1 MRKHYKLVSSIA
13 CIVLC
18 IAIVAFG
25 VYAASNSLVILN
37 ATVSFTPSS
46 AQLTIIGGISGSA
59 ESIANSSNTNA
70 KLKYYATNYK
80 PTEDSTITNVSEDK
94 ATGLAT
100 FDTWDYGTAN
110 FDGTYF
116 EQGKSEPQPIY
127 FLLQI
132 TNHIER
138 DVNIKIDFTT
148 AFDENVKVSCLYAIT
163 NKTTLSSTDDK
174 FFTGATTPLQT
185 TVDTLA
191 GKTYTSKNSDITYLE
206 SGAEIDFS
214 SEDMTLSTIM
224 IVIKLEVRDQ
234 AESVTTGEFNF
245 TVSII

>member
-1 MRKHYKLVSSIA
+1 MRKHYKLVSGIA

-18 IAIVAFG
+18 IAMVAFG

-59 ESIANSSNTNA
+59 ESIANSSNNNA
-70 KLKYYATNYK
+70 ALKYYATNYK
-80 PTEDSTITNVSEDK
+80 PTDDTQVINVEK
-94 ATGLAT
+94 EENGLAT
-100 FDTWDYGTAN
+100 FKSWEYGEAN

-138 DVNIKIDFTT
+138 DVDITIDFTT
-148 AFDENVKVSCLYAIT
+148 AFDDNLKVSCLYAIVKNSEVT
-163 NKTTLSSTDDK
+163 ANSDL
-174 FFTGATTPLQT
+174 FTGKEPKQA

-191 GKTYTSKNSDITYLE
+191 GKTTYTSLNNDITY
-206 SGAEIDFS
+206 SSDAEIDFS
-214 SEDMTLSTIM
+214 AIDTTLSTMM

-234 AESVTTGEFNF
+234 AKDVTTGNFNF
-245 TVSII
+245 TVSFN

>member
-25 VYAASNSLVILN
+25 VYAASNSLVRLS
-37 ATVSFTPSS
+37 ATVSFTPST
-46 AQLTIIGGISGSA
+46 AQLTIIGGISGSTQ
-59 ESIANSSNTNA
+59 SIANSSNSND
-70 KLKYYATNYK
+70 KLKYYATNHG
-80 PTEDSTITNVSEDK
+80 TSTNVKEEKDNV
-94 ATGLAT
+94 AT
-100 FDTWDYGTAN
+100 FNPWEYENATFNDK
-110 FDGTYF
+110 YF
-116 EQGKSEPQPIY
+116 EQGKTEPDPIY

-138 DVNIKIDFTT
+138 DVDIKVDFTKV
-148 AFDENVKVSCLYAIT
+148 FDENLKVSCLYNIT

-174 FFTGATTPLQT
+174 FFTGATTPLQA

-191 GKTYTSKNSDITYLE
+191 GKTYTSKNSDITYSE